1 MRPFP
6 IHFILSVSA
15 VLLTGSCGKSDKSP
29 QPDLP
34 PPHISSFTPA
44 GGTKDISVTIGGD
57 HFANSVTDNQVT
69 FNGRTAVVISASPA
83 SLVVKVPADAG
94 IGKIRVRT
102 AGGTDSSAANFMYA
116 ETPDTTA
123 GTSVITLA
131 GDGSLSQLGLPAGIA
146 VDAAGTLYV
155 ADANNDRIRKITPAG
170 VITTLAGMPISAF
183 ADGDATHARFNHP
196 AGVAVDAAGIVY
208 VADLRNHRIRR
219 ITPQGDVNTLAGDG
233 IPLFANGT
241 GTQARFN
248 APTGIAIDAAGI
260 LYVADADNNRIRK
273 IMPGGIVSTLAGSGV
288 PGFADGAD
296 SVAQFNYPT
305 GVAVDTLGN
314 VFVADANNHRIRK
327 VTPAGVVSTLAG
339 SGDQGFANNT
349 GLLAKFNYPTALA
362 VDVSGNIYVADN
374 NNHRI
379 RKITTARV
387 VSTVAGTGVA
397 GFADGRDTVA
407 QFNFPD
413 GIAIGPSGALYIGDQ
428 WNNRI
433 RKITLHP

>member
-1 MRPFP
+1 MRSFP
-6 IHFILSVSA
+6 ISLILSVSA
-15 VLLTGSCGKSDKSP
+15 ILLTESCGKSDKSP
-29 QPDLP
+29 QPDVP

-44 GGTKDISVTIGGD
+44 GGTKDIPVTISGD
-57 HFANSVTDNQVT
+57 HFANSVADNQVT
-69 FNGRTAVVISASPA
+69 FNGKTALILTATPT
-83 SLVVKVPADAG
+83 SLLVKVPAGAG
-94 IGKIRVRT
+94 TGKIRVRT
-102 AGGTDSSAANFMYA
+102 GGGTDSSATDFMYA
-116 ETPDTTA
+116 ETVDTTV

-131 GDGSLSQLGLPAGIA
+131 GDGSLPLLGLPAGIA

-196 AGVAVDAAGIVY
+196 TGVAVDAAGMVC
-208 VADLRNHRIRR
+208 VADLRNHRIRK
-219 ITPQGDVNTLAGDG
+219 ITPQGDVSTLAGSG
-233 IPLFANGT
+233 IPMFVDGT
-241 GTQARFN
+241 GAQARFN
-248 APTGIAIDAAGI
+248 APTGIAIDAAGT

-273 IMPGGIVSTLAGSGV
+273 IMPGGIVSTLAGSGA

-305 GVAVDTLGN
+305 GVAVDASGN

-339 SGDQGFANNT
+339 SGDQGFADNT

-362 VDVSGNIYVADN
+362 VDVLGNVYVADN

-379 RKITTARV
+379 RKITMAGV

-397 GFADGRDTVA
+397 GFADGNDAVA

-413 GIAIGPSGALYIGDQ
+413 GIAINPSGALYIGDQ

-433 RKITLHP
+433 RKIILHP